1 MFLHVPRVLTADE
14 LAQARQLL
22 ANPEAWKSGA
32 TSAGQQAVKQ
42 KNNEQLAQSSEASRQ
57 LQALVLS
64 ALQRDPLFF
73 SAALPKRIFDPLF
86 NRYSGASNF
95 YGEHVDGAVLHSQAK
110 KEWVRSDISCT
121 LFFSNPEDYDG
132 GELVIRESF
141 GEKRIKLAAGDMIL
155 YPGSTVHQVTP
166 VTRGERLASF
176 FWVESMVR
184 STEQRQMLFDMDMQL
199 LRLRQEVGEQHPAI
213 IGLTGTYHNLLRLWA
228 DV

>member
-73 SAALPKRIFDPLF
+73 SAALPKRIFNPLF
-86 NRYSGASNF
+86 NRYSGGSNF
-95 YGEHVDGAVLHSQAK
+95 YGEHVDGAVLHSKATQQ
-110 KEWVRSDISCT
+110 WVRSDISCT